1 MTTSTRSCW
10 LQPLWLLVGGYWTWM
25 VWACAGEWT
34 TSEDY
39 NYGWF
44 VPPLALY
51 FLWKRVE
58 SNSPRSHPSVPDPRG
73 AMSCTVWAIIIL
85 SLLAIL
91 PLELVRQ
98 TPVHWRPIL
107 WAIGLLAFSNTLAV
121 AWITGG
127 AERARFALFPA
138 FFMLLGI
145 PWPTF
150 LENAM
155 TFPLMGAVTGWS
167 VSLLQFLGYP
177 ATAAGNTISLPHCK
191 VGVEEACSGL
201 RSLQTALMV
210 GVAAGELLRLGIV
223 ARMSLLIGAF
233 AMALLG
239 NQVRVLLLALAGIGG
254 GNVAVASAHDAAGY
268 TVLAI
273 LLSGV
278 GLLAWGLAWWQRL
291 SGGTQGMEEVPHGDR
306 TWLTS
311 AACNSSC
318 APQGYVVLALA
329 CSAMLAAHAWFWW
342 RSSVAHP
349 PSPAILRASA
359 DGQFMVDGDVPSSI
373 LGVLRPDDYQ
383 YIRQS
388 ANGVP
393 GKVIGYHFYWNPRK
407 GNANQL
413 YHRPDQCMPGAGWH
427 LDGRVTRE
435 MLRVADRQLSFNVF
449 PFRGPTGPALM
460 LWGAFLNG
468 EPVEIEFNS
477 DVYLNTANLWQFIKS
492 GTRLYSYEVAA
503 FIMPYQDG
511 QRPTQ
516 AEVSLYANK
525 VFSSTRSPL

>member
-1 MTTSTRSCW
+1 
-10 LQPLWLLVGGYWTWM
+10 
-25 VWACAGEWT
+25 
-34 TSEDY
+34 
-39 NYGWF
+39 
-44 VPPLALY
+44 
-51 FLWKRVE
+51 
-58 SNSPRSHPSVPDPRG
+58 
-73 AMSCTVWAIIIL
+73 MSCTVWAIIIL

-239 NQVRVLLLALAGIGG
+239 NQVRVLLLVLAGIGG

-349 PSPAILRASA
+349 PSPAILRAGA
-359 DGQFMVDGDVPSSI
+359 DGQFRVDGDVPSSI

-427 LDGRVTRE
+427 LDGRVTWE